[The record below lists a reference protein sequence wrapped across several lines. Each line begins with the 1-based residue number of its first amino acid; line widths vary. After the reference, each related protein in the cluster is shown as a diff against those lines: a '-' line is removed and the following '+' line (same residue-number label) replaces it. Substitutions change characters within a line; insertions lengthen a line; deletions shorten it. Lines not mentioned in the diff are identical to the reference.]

1 VGGTDPVQV
10 GEDRQPKSFIQIL
23 DRHDSLYSARR
34 KIRKPDKWLGHLAN
48 GLPEMRATVTRGGYG
63 LVQKAEIRRLRR
75 SMSGGRLLGP
85 ARKNFARYLDY
96 PRLLDKY

>member
-1 VGGTDPVQV
+1 
-10 GEDRQPKSFIQIL
+10 
-23 DRHDSLYSARR
+23 
-34 KIRKPDKWLGHLAN
+34 
-48 GLPEMRATVTRGGYG
+48 MRATVTRGGYG